1 MANGLLLPRPVL
13 ERRLRMASILVC
25 LGLGVLL
32 LSLIRVH
39 PLAFMAFILIGCP
52 LVLAGILL
60 FLYSIVSHEPA
71 VEQRAAQKTASSN

>member
-1 MANGLLLPRPVL
+1 MANDALLPRPVL

-32 LSLIRVH
+32 LSLVRVH

-71 VEQRAAQKTASSN
+71 VEPAAQKTASSN